1 MSANSTDPRRWI
13 RLPLAAAISLTLALD
28 AGAQVEGDNAGDTA
42 ELDDLTV
49 TGSRLKRSDIEG
61 PTPVLVLERAEFEEM
76 GYRTVQDVLDSL
88 TQNTGGSLSQQFVFG
103 FTPGAS
109 GVNLRGFGT
118 GRTLILVDGRRLPVY
133 PLGLGGTTQFYDT
146 ASIPTA
152 IIQRIEVLT
161 DGASAIYG
169 SDAIGG
175 VINII
180 TRREFDGISTRLR
193 TGDTDA
199 GGYQT
204 RQAELVAGK
213 AFDDT
218 SVYFTLQYDDNEEL
232 MSSQRDFAA
241 SDIADPLGRGVFST
255 FGANIV
261 ELVPGGGIGITP
273 DPNCGT
279 AAGAIGTEG
288 IPPGTPGGGQLFG
301 QDTCG
306 FNRTQFRQLFP
317 QNRRTTFAGRVEHS
331 LSENLSA
338 FAEVRWNRGDTFVQ
352 IEPFAY
358 SGTALFG
365 GASATPVSPNN
376 GGLITGPNGG
386 DAVYIRRLFEYGPRT
401 TDIETQTF
409 GGLFGLS
416 GTFGDGWD
424 WEAGYSINKQ
434 DFFSQRGGSIILSA
448 FEAQVDAGLDLFQ
461 PIPANVVASTSFRP
475 FTDAESTNRFADFQI
490 SGYLP
495 WEMPAGPVAVAGVFE
510 WEDQEFFDNRDP
522 ITLSGD
528 ASDGGSAGG
537 GQRDRLAIGAEISLP
552 LFSQLT
558 LDLAGRFDDYDD
570 ESDTG
575 SASTGKVAL
584 QYRPLDNLLLRASY
598 GTTFRA
604 PDLQRLFG
612 STTRAFTSVVDSPLC
627 VAAGGDPNAPGGL
640 DPNNSSDPCD
650 IVQSVQ
656 IQIGANTALEEE
668 EGDSINVGVVWEPLD
683 ALSFTVDY
691 YDVELENIIA
701 APSGQFILNQC
712 AGLSTGTPDA
722 SFCSLI
728 TRDAVGTLQGGSISA
743 QALNLSTQSIRGIDA
758 TARYDLDTND
768 WGLFAFQW
776 ETTYV
781 DSLKTQFADGQ
792 PEVENLSLAS
802 LPEFRH
808 NLTVNWNY
816 EEFGATIRA
825 AYVDELPGI
834 NAFADPETGSVPG
847 GQFVDDYLTVNGSFR
862 YDWGE
867 IGQFQLGINNMF
879 DEDPPTDPTNANWP
893 WFINAGGYYNS
904 FGREWYLQWEKRW

>member
-1 MSANSTDPRRWI
+1 MSARLTNPSGWC
-13 RLPLAAAISLTLALD
+13 RLPLAAAISLTLAM
-28 AGAQVEGDNAGDTA
+28 GANAQEEATAGDTA
-42 ELDDLTV
+42 TLDDLTV
-49 TGSRLKRSDIEG
+49 TGSRLKRSEIEG

-146 ASIPTA
+146 SSIPTA

-169 SDAIGG
+169 SDAVGG

-180 TRREFDGISTRLR
+180 TRNEFDGISTRLR
-193 TGDTDA
+193 TGDTDD

-204 RQAELVAGK
+204 EQIELVGGK

-218 SVYFTLQYDDNEEL
+218 SVYFTMQYDGNEAL
-232 MSSQRDFAA
+232 MSSQRSFAE

-261 ELVPGGGIGITP
+261 ELFNGVTVTP

-279 AAGAIGTEG
+279 AQGAIGTEG
-288 IPPGTPGGGQLFG
+288 IPPGTEGGGQFFG
-301 QDTCG
+301 QNTCG

-317 QNRRTTFAGRVEHS
+317 ENRRFTFSGRIEHA
-331 LSENLSA
+331 LSENLTA
-338 FAEVRWNRGDTFVQ
+338 YANVRWNRGDTFVQ

-365 GASATPVSPNN
+365 GASANPVTPNN
-376 GGLITGPNGG
+376 GGLFTGPNGG
-386 DAVYIRRLFEYGPRT
+386 PAVYIRRLFEYGPRT
-401 TDIETQTF
+401 TDIETQTY
-409 GGLFGLS
+409 GGLFGLT

-424 WEAGYSINKQ
+424 WEAAYSLNKQ

-448 FEAQVDAGLDLFQ
+448 FEAQVDNGLDLFQ
-461 PIPANVVASTSFRP
+461 PIPDNIVASTSFRP
-475 FTDAESTNRFADFQI
+475 FTDAESKNRFADFQI
-490 SGYLP
+490 SGYAP
-495 WEMPAGPVAVAGVFE
+495 WELPGGPIAVAGVLE
-510 WEDQEFFDNRDP
+510 WEDQEFFDRRDP
-522 ITLSGD
+522 ITLAGD

-537 GQRDRLAIGAEISLP
+537 GQRDRIAVGAEIALP
-552 LFSQLT
+552 ITSQIELQ
-558 LDLAGRFDDYDD
+558 LAGRFDDYDD
-570 ESDTG
+570 DSETG
-575 SASTGKVAL
+575 SANTGKASI
-584 QYRPLDNLLLRASY
+584 QYRPLDSLLLRASF

-640 DPNNSSDPCD
+640 DPNNSNDPCD
-650 IVQSVQ
+650 VVQSVR
-656 IQIGANTALEEE
+656 ILVGANQALEEE
-668 EGDSINVGVVWEPLD
+668 EGESINAGVVWEATD
-683 ALSFTVDY
+683 DLSFTVDY

-701 APSGQFILNQC
+701 APTGQFILNQC
-712 AGLSTGTPDA
+712 AGVSTGSPDQ
-722 SFCSLI
+722 SFCALV
-728 TRDAVGTLQGGSISA
+728 TRDAAGTLNGGQITA

-758 TARYDLDTND
+758 TIRYALDTND
-768 WGLFAFQW
+768 FGRFDFQF
-776 ETTYV
+776 ETTWV
-781 DSLKTQFADGQ
+781 DSLKTQFAEGQ
-792 PEVENLSLAS
+792 PEVENLALAS

-808 NLTVNWNY
+808 NLTVNWAY
-816 EEFGATIRA
+816 EDFGATLRTSYI
-825 AYVDELPGI
+825 DELPGI
-834 NAFADPETGSVPG
+834 NAFTDPDTGQVPDA
-847 GQFVDDYLTVNGSFR
+847 QFIDDYIVVNGSFR
-862 YDWGE
+862 YDWAN
-867 IGQFQLGINNMF
+867 IGNFQIGINNLF
-879 DEDPPTDPTNANWP
+879 NEDPPTDPTNANWP

-904 FGREWYLQWEKRW
+904 FGREWYVQWEKRW